1 MAAPTL
7 VARGT
12 PAGIQLIDG
21 FSTTI
26 ALTNLT
32 TISFWETD
40 VAPPP
45 IDGGEP
51 IDLTTHHNTTWRT
64 FANRSLKT
72 LEPFDI
78 TAGYDPN
85 LYSQTIL
92 QINVTQSMT
101 VTFPDGSTLTFWGFM
116 RRMVKASLVEGT
128 MPTVVVTF
136 VPTNRDPSDGF
147 EAAPVY
153 VDVSGT

>member
-1 MAAPTL
+1 MAAPSL

-12 PAGIQLIDG
+12 PAGIQLTDG
-21 FSTTI
+21 YSTTI
-26 ALTNLT
+26 ALENLT

-51 IDLTTHHNTTWRT
+51 IDLTTHHNATYRT
-64 FANRSLKT
+64 FASRSLKT
-72 LEPFDI
+72 LEPFDV

-85 LYSQTIL
+85 VYSQVL
-92 QINVTQSMT
+92 AQINIVQSIT
-101 VTFPDGSTLTFWGFM
+101 VTLPDGSTLTFWGFL
-116 RRMVKASLVEGT
+116 RRMVKAGLVEGT
-128 MPTVVVTF
+128 MPTLVVTF
-136 VPTNRDPSDGF
+136 VPTNRDPSDGS
-147 EAAPVY
+147 EAGPAY

>member
-1 MAAPTL
+1 MAAPS
-7 VARGT
+7 VVSRGT
-12 PAGIQLIDG
+12 PAGIQLTDG

-26 ALTNLT
+26 ALNNLT

-45 IDGGEP
+45 VDGGEP

-64 FANRSLKT
+64 LASRSLKT
-72 LEPFDI
+72 LESFDV

-85 LYSQTIL
+85 LYSQVVGQVNIV
-92 QINVTQSMT
+92 QAIT
-101 VTFPDGSTLTFWGFM
+101 VTFPDGSTLTFWGFL
-116 RRMVKASLVEGT
+116 RRMVQAGLVEGT

-136 VPTNRDPSDGF
+136 VPTNRDPSDGS

-153 VDVSGT
+153 ADISGT